1 MAHSGI
7 CNDTSNFNQQQI
19 EYAAVQKEI
28 SRSRSLV
35 LSYLLKLKKCIDAEH
50 SDLVQA
56 LCTRFSEYLIDYIS
70 YGHFRIFEVYKPEAY
85 HLTAVEHVTA
95 LALAFDERYRNRL
108 DINLKALRADLEEL
122 ALAMEARFEVED
134 EVAVLYH

>member
-70 YGHFRIFEVYKPEAY
+70 YGHFRIFEVYKPEGY

-95 LALAFDERYRNRL
+95 LALAFDER
-108 DINLKALRADLEEL
+108 
-122 ALAMEARFEVED
+122 
-134 EVAVLYH
+134 